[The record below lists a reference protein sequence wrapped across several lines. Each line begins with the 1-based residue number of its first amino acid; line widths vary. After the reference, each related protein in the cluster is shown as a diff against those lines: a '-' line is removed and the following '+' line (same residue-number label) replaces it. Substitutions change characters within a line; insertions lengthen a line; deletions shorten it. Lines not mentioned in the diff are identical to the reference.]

1 MLQNVV
7 AWNVWHVAA
16 LRSQGY
22 VLRQYDGSRGVPEL
36 LEEAS
41 GQIAED
47 SEKTEAVW
55 NGMKHRFRTIF
66 YVVSLETLNLRW
78 YELFIQTTLDVEIN
92 HSKSSVLSRHYTE
105 SFAY

>member
-1 MLQNVV
+1 
-7 AWNVWHVAA
+7 VWHVAA

-47 SEKTEAVW
+47 SEKTEAV
-55 NGMKHRFRTIF
+55 
-66 YVVSLETLNLRW
+66 
-78 YELFIQTTLDVEIN
+78 
-92 HSKSSVLSRHYTE
+92 
-105 SFAY
+105 